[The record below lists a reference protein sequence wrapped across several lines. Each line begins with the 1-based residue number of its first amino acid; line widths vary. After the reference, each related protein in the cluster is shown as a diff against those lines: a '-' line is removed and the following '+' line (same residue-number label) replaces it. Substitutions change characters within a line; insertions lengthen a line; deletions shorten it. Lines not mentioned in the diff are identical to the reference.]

1 MLVSCLMV
9 VHQRVIENVTLEA
22 YEPECDRVQLAA
34 AVAGL
39 DSLNSL
45 YDTATSVDQFLQL
58 VFYSNGFVA
67 TYVPALHCSQ
77 KHLLMDP
84 H

>member
-1 MLVSCLMV
+1 
-9 VHQRVIENVTLEA
+9 
-22 YEPECDRVQLAA
+22 
-34 AVAGL
+34 VAGL

-67 TYVPALHCSQ
+67 TYVPALRCSPL
-77 KHLLMDP
+77 HLPMDP

>member
-1 MLVSCLMV
+1 MV
-9 VHQRVIENVTLEA
+9 AHQRVVENVTLEA
-22 YEPECDRVQLAA
+22 YEPECDRVRLAA

-39 DSLNSL
+39 NSLNSL

-67 TYVPALHCSQ
+67 TYVPALRCSQ
-77 KHLLMDP
+77 KHLPTVP